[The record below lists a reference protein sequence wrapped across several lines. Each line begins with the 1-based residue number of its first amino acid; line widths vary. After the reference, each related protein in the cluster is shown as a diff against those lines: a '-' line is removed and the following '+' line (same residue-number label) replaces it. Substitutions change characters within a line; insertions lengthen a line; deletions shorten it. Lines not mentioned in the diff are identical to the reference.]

1 MGPSPGGPPPES
13 PHYPKNPDEV
23 ESWGTEVQALDAPVV
38 PVVYHFRAT
47 HYVKVAPERLR
58 EWEEYFAENVGLK
71 PDVEG
76 SPRRLN
82 LKHRSASMSGSHHG
96 WDDADYV

>member
-1 MGPSPGGPPPES
+1 
-13 PHYPKNPDEV
+13 
-23 ESWGTEVQALDAPVV
+23 
-38 PVVYHFRAT
+38 
-47 HYVKVAPERLR
+47 VKVAPERLQ

-96 WDDADYV
+96 WDDADYI